1 MSRTNRFGQ
10 PIGVELPEW
19 VMPALPSDEPMIGT
33 HCRLD
38 RVDPDA
44 HASALYDALVRSGD
58 ERSWTYLPYGPFDS
72 VPEFRAWLDGCT
84 GDDPLFFAITR
95 SGDPG
100 PSGVASYLR
109 ISPEAGSIEVGH
121 IHFSQRLRR
130 TAAATEAMYLMMRRA
145 FSLGYRRYEWKCDA
159 LNDPSR
165 RAAERLG
172 FQYEG
177 TFRNATVYKRRSRD
191 TAWYAVID
199 SDWPRIR
206 HEIDRWL
213 GPDNFGA
220 DGRQRSPLAISRRGR
235 P

>member
-1 MSRTNRFGQ
+1 MSRINQHGQ
-10 PIGVELPEW
+10 QIGLELPDW
-19 VMPALPSDEPMIGT
+19 RPPSRPTGDAMIGT

-38 RVDPDA
+38 RLDPDA

-84 GDDPLFFAITR
+84 GGDPLFFAITR

-109 ISPEAGSIEVGH
+109 ISPDSGSIEVGH
-121 IHFSQRLRR
+121 IHFSQSLRR

-177 TFRNATVYKRRSRD
+177 TFRNATVYKGRSRD
-191 TAWYAVID
+191 TAWYSVID
-199 SDWPRIR
+199 SDWPRVR
-206 HEIDRWL
+206 RELDRWL
-213 GPDNFGA
+213 SPGNFEA
-220 DGRQRSPLAISRRGR
+220 DGRQRSPLSISRRGR